1 MRGIGGCRRRVT
13 EEEEEDGEERIGF
26 VNKVSNATICTQQ
39 PAGEFGAKYSVAAR
53 RGCFYFQLR
62 S

>member
-1 MRGIGGCRRRVT
+1 MCRRRVT
-13 EEEEEDGEERIGF
+13 EEEEYGEERIGF

-39 PAGEFGAKYSVAAR
+39 PAGEFSAKYSVAAR